1 MPSWKKVIVSGSDAS
16 LSSLYTSG
24 NITGSNILVTGTVS
38 GSTFSGSFV
47 GDASGLTGIALS
59 GSMSSTG
66 SFGELEGTTDLAQG
80 TGFQNI
86 VRSQGNDNDQSCSGE
101 MFLFSPSSTTFVK
114 HFLGCANQAQ
124 NSDATYNT
132 FFSGY
137 FNTTADITAIQFK
150 MSSGNI
156 DAGTFKL
163 YGIKDS

>member
-66 SFGELEGTTDLAQG
+66 SFGELEVTTDLAQG
-80 TGFQNI
+80 TGSFDH
-86 VRSQGNDNDQSCSGE
+86 VKSTPFEGYGGDWSGIMTVE
-101 MFLFSPSSTTFVK
+101 GFENAVVLT
-114 HFLGCANQAQ
+114 
-124 NSDATYNT
+124 SDG
-132 FFSGY
+132 SE
-137 FNTTADITAIQFK
+137 DITILNMVFITD
-150 MSSGNI
+150 N
-156 DAGTFKL
+156 AGDIVTWQ
-163 YGIKDS
+163 